1 MPLSSTA
8 SSFVTRKRPAPRIY
22 SGWALDRAII
32 LDCACPGLLASTLYY
47 GPARRQAAFMA
58 MASCDWIGQREV
70 ANRLRLAASIIDA
83 PGQIDAAIIGQS
95 IMTLRRPRDLI
106 RALFGMVPDGLIGVM
121 QRLGH
126 DPADEPAT
134 YMKLQRL
141 FFSNAS
147 DDKRRVKVLSQM
159 SGGLVSDQ
167 IEVVS
172 MLDLVLLHPSLVAS
186 ITEKKQ
192 VAELNAALSYIR
204 ARCSTAT
211 DEAVRASLSRLKP
224 GGHRS
229 ILFRWWAHRFDRL
242 PRSLDTQG
250 DPTIVL
256 LETAEQF
263 VSASRRYGNCLKSK
277 IGEVFVGNYVYAE
290 YRPEAPEPGVIAELR
305 VTTRGFVLEGLYAAK
320 NRKVRQERAVAV
332 RRKLAACG
340 VALLDHAPD
349 QRETV
354 AAVAQILG
362 IYNFAEP
369 DNTGWGVEYDDPPAN
384 DLDELEND
392 LSEVA

>member
-1 MPLSSTA
+1 
-8 SSFVTRKRPAPRIY
+8 
-22 SGWALDRAII
+22 
-32 LDCACPGLLASTLYY
+32 
-47 GPARRQAAFMA
+47 MA

-70 ANRLRLAASIIDA
+70 ANRLRLAASIIDS
-83 PGQIDAAIIGQS
+83 PGQIDAATIGQS

-106 RALFGMVPDGLIGVM
+106 RALFGMVPDGLVGVM
-121 QRLGH
+121 QRLGD
-126 DPADEPAT
+126 DPAGEPVT
-134 YMKLQRL
+134 YMELQRL

-159 SGGLVSDQ
+159 SGRLVSDQ

-172 MLDLVLLHPSLVAS
+172 MLDPVLLHPSLVAS

-192 VAELNAALSYIR
+192 VADLNATMSYIR

-211 DEAVRASLSRLKP
+211 DEAVRASLLRLKP
-224 GGHRS
+224 GEHRS

-256 LETAEQF
+256 LETAKQL
-263 VSASRRYGNCLKSK
+263 VSVSRHYGNCLKSK
-277 IGEVFVGNYVYAE
+277 IGDVFVGNYVYVE

-320 NRKVRQERAVAV
+320 NRKVRQERAAAV

-349 QRETV
+349 QPEIV
-354 AAVAQILG
+354 AAAAQVLG
-362 IYNFAEP
+362 LYNFAEP

-384 DLDELEND
+384 DLDELENN
-392 LSEVA
+392 SNEVA